1 MFRRVGLA
9 VAVLAASLT
18 VAGGAESY
26 VHPYGNRFPYGDFPA
41 ALAVQPDGKLVVAG
55 WANPGGVLVT
65 RFEADGGLDPSFGS
79 SGRSVSA
86 ADSGG
91 ANSVVIDAEGRILV
105 LAPQHLFRLLGDGQL
120 DDSFGDH
127 GVVALTS
134 GQFAALALQPDG
146 MIVVGG
152 RTSATPW
159 SFQLE
164 RLQSDGAPDPRFG
177 SGGVVTTAFQYFAD
191 IRGLALQPDGR
202 ILAIGADTDALGGNG
217 TNVLALARYL
227 SDGQLDPSFGS
238 GGRVR
243 TDSCGGVTGG
253 ASVAVSGDGRITAA
267 ATSLVRY
274 LADGSLDP
282 SFAGGKPV
290 PLGFN
295 ASKLILQPD
304 GATVVA
310 GEGVLNRSIDGA
322 VVRFLPD
329 GTVDRKFGVGGVV
342 ADAGQSVVAAALD
355 SAGRI
360 DLAGATPDYFNSHI
374 AMARLLSDGRPD
386 RSFMPPQETTVEE
399 LRTLSTPGGGLR
411 TLLRADRI
419 PAAALSPDHRRVAL
433 VRSVEGRLE
442 LDVIGVDGK
451 GLRQLLV
458 SPFRGDEL
466 QAYTTL
472 SWSPDGRQVAFDAWP
487 VPLPASGSC
496 SAAPQGVT
504 YVIEVAD
511 LSLRRLGTGS
521 APRWSPDGRR
531 IGFQDGQKLLVE
543 RPDGSA
549 RRVIG
554 DGSQLSWSPSGSR
567 VAFVDLHQWVAVVS
581 LGDRRKRRL
590 ALGRAPAWSPG
601 GGRIAYQRLDCP
613 DARHTDCLNIIS
625 PGGGGFHQVASF
637 LGGSLS
643 PVSWSRDGTH
653 IAVPVWP
660 RPSPPSP
667 AGRPWKIAVV
677 AVKIGK
683 ANLYGVGGA
692 SVIPGAPVQWGEG
705 RTFFFVVRNIPDTS

>member
-1 MFRRVGLA
+1 
-9 VAVLAASLT
+9 
-18 VAGGAESY
+18 
-26 VHPYGNRFPYGDFPA
+26 
-41 ALAVQPDGKLVVAG
+41 
-55 WANPGGVLVT
+55 
-65 RFEADGGLDPSFGS
+65 
-79 SGRSVSA
+79 
-86 ADSGG
+86 
-91 ANSVVIDAEGRILV
+91 
-105 LAPQHLFRLLGDGQL
+105 
-120 DDSFGDH
+120 
-127 GVVALTS
+127 
-134 GQFAALALQPDG
+134 
-146 MIVVGG
+146 VVGG

-164 RLQSDGAPDPRFG
+164 RLQSDGAPDPGFG

-217 TNVLALARYL
+217 TNALALARYL
-227 SDGQLDPSFGS
+227 SDGQLDSSFGS
-238 GGRVR
+238 GGRVQ
-243 TDSCGGVTGG
+243 TDLCDGVYGG
-253 ASVAVSGDGRITAA
+253 ARVAVSGDGRITAA

-290 PLGFN
+290 PLGFD

-329 GTVDRKFGVGGVV
+329 GTVDRTFGVGGVV
-342 ADAGQSVVAAALD
+342 ADAGQSFVAAALD

-374 AMARLLSDGRPD
+374 AMARLLPDGRPD
-386 RSFMPPQETTVEE
+386 RSFIPPQVTTVEE

-466 QAYTTL
+466 QSYATL

-496 SAAPQGVT
+496 TAAPSHGVT
-504 YVIEVAD
+504 YVIDVAD
-511 LSLRRLGTGS
+511 RRLRRLATGL
-521 APRWSPDGRR
+521 APQWSPDGRR
-531 IGFQDGQKLLVE
+531 IAFQDGQKLLVE
-543 RPDGSA
+543 RSDGSA

-554 DGSQLSWSPSGSR
+554 AGYQLSWSPSGSR
-567 VAFVDLHQWVAVVS
+567 VAFVDLHQWISVVS
-581 LGDRRKRRL
+581 LGDRHKRRL

-601 GGRIAYQRLDCP
+601 GGRIAYERFQC
-613 DARHTDCLNIIS
+613 RHVLNTDCLNVI
-625 PGGGGFHQVASF
+625 GADGRGLVQLASF
-637 LGGSLS
+637 RGDAFG
-643 PVSWSRDGTH
+643 PVTWSRDGTH
-653 IAVPVWP
+653 LALPVWP

-667 AGRPWKIAVV
+667 AGRPWKIAVA
-677 AVKIGK
+677 AVKSRRT
-683 ANLYGVGGA
+683 NLYDVGDARG
-692 SVIPGAPVQWGEG
+692 IPGAPVEWGDG
-705 RTFFFVVRNIPDTS
+705 GTFFFVLRNIPDTS

>member
-1 MFRRVGLA
+1 LNLLRSVGLA
-9 VAVLAASLT
+9 VAVLAAALV

-41 ALAVQPDGKLVVAG
+41 ALAIQPDGKLVVAG
-55 WANPGGVLVT
+55 SVSAGQVLVT
-65 RFEADGGLDPSFGS
+65 RFEADGSLDSSFGS
-79 SGRSVSA
+79 AGRIVTDADHGAVSVA
-86 ADSGG
+86 L
-91 ANSVVIDAEGRILV
+91 DAEGRILV
-105 LAPQHLFRLLGDGQL
+105 LAPQHLFRFLADGRL
-120 DDSFGDH
+120 DDTFGDH
-127 GVVALTS
+127 GVVALAG
-134 GQFAALALQPDG
+134 GQFAALAPQPDG
-146 MIVVGG
+146 KIVVGG
-152 RTSATPW
+152 RTIATPW
-159 SFQLE
+159 SFLLE
-164 RLQSDGAPDPRFG
+164 RLQSDGGPDPGFG

-202 ILAIGADTDALGGNG
+202 IVAIGADTDALGGNG

-227 SDGQLDPSFGS
+227 
-238 GGRVR
+238 
-243 TDSCGGVTGG
+243 
-253 ASVAVSGDGRITAA
+253 
-267 ATSLVRY
+267 
-274 LADGSLDP
+274 ADGSLDP

-290 PLGFN
+290 RLGFN

-342 ADAGQSVVAAALD
+342 ADAGQSFVAAALD

-360 DLAGATPDYFNSHI
+360 DVAGATPDYFNSHI
-374 AMARLLSDGRPD
+374 AMARLLPDGRPD
-386 RSFMPPQETTVEE
+386 RSFMPPQGATVEE

-411 TLLRADRI
+411 TLLQADRI
-419 PAAALSPDHRRVAL
+419 PVAALSPDHRRVAL
-433 VRSVEGRLE
+433 VRSFEGRLE

-466 QAYTTL
+466 QSYATL
-472 SWSPDGRQVAFDAWP
+472 SWSPDGRKVAFDAWP

-496 SAAPQGVT
+496 TAAPSQGVT
-504 YVIEVAD
+504 YVIDVTD
-511 LSLRRLGTGS
+511 LRLRRLATGS

-531 IGFQDGQKLLVE
+531 IAFQDGQKLLVE

-554 DGSQLSWSPSGSR
+554 AGSQLSWSPSGGL

-590 ALGRAPAWSPG
+590 ALGRAPAWAPG
-601 GGRIAYQRLDCP
+601 GRRIAYERFQCRQVLN
-613 DARHTDCLNIIS
+613 TDCLNVI
-625 PGGGGFHQVASF
+625 GADGKGLVQLASF
-637 LGGSLS
+637 RGDVFG
-643 PVSWSRDGTH
+643 PATWSRDGTH

-660 RPSPPSP
+660 RPSPPST

-677 AVKIGK
+677 AVNTGTTT
-683 ANLYGVGGA
+683 LYGVGDA
-692 SVIPGAPVQWGEG
+692 PVIPGAPIQWGEG
-705 RTFFFVVRNIPDTS
+705 RTFFFVLRDIPGTS

>member
-1 MFRRVGLA
+1 LLRSVGLA
-9 VAVLAASLT
+9 VAVLAAALV

-41 ALAVQPDGKLVVAG
+41 ALAIQPDGKLVVAG
-55 WANPGGVLVT
+55 SVSAGQVLVT
-65 RFEADGGLDPSFGS
+65 RFEADGSLDSSFGS
-79 SGRSVSA
+79 AGRIVTDADHGAVSVA
-86 ADSGG
+86 L
-91 ANSVVIDAEGRILV
+91 DAEGRILV
-105 LAPQHLFRLLGDGQL
+105 LAPQHLFRFLADGRL
-120 DDSFGDH
+120 DDTFGDH
-127 GVVALTS
+127 GVVALAG
-134 GQFAALALQPDG
+134 GQFAALAPQPDG
-146 MIVVGG
+146 KIVVGG
-152 RTSATPW
+152 RTIATPW
-159 SFQLE
+159 SFLLE
-164 RLQSDGAPDPRFG
+164 RLQSDGGPDPGFG

-202 ILAIGADTDALGGNG
+202 IVAIGADTDALGGNG

-243 TDSCGGVTGG
+243 TDSCGGVYGS

-290 PLGFN
+290 RLGFN

-342 ADAGQSVVAAALD
+342 ADAGQSFVAAALD

-360 DLAGATPDYFNSHI
+360 DVAGATPDYFNSHI
-374 AMARLLSDGRPD
+374 AMARLLPDGRPD
-386 RSFMPPQETTVEE
+386 RSFMPPQGATVEE

-411 TLLRADRI
+411 TLLQADRI
-419 PAAALSPDHRRVAL
+419 PVAALSPDHRRVAL
-433 VRSVEGRLE
+433 VRSFEGRLE

-466 QAYTTL
+466 QSYATL
-472 SWSPDGRQVAFDAWP
+472 SWSPDGRKVAFDAWP

-496 SAAPQGVT
+496 TAAPSQGVT
-504 YVIEVAD
+504 YVIDVTD
-511 LSLRRLGTGS
+511 LRLRRLATGS

-531 IGFQDGQKLLVE
+531 IAFQDGQKLLVE

-554 DGSQLSWSPSGSR
+554 AGSQLSWSPSGGL

-590 ALGRAPAWSPG
+590 ALGRAPAWAPG
-601 GGRIAYQRLDCP
+601 GRRIAYERFQCRQVLN
-613 DARHTDCLNIIS
+613 TDCLNVI
-625 PGGGGFHQVASF
+625 GADGKGLVQLASF
-637 LGGSLS
+637 RGDVFG
-643 PVSWSRDGTH
+643 PATWSRDGTH

-660 RPSPPSP
+660 RPSPPST

-677 AVKIGK
+677 AVNTGTTT
-683 ANLYGVGGA
+683 LYGVGDA
-692 SVIPGAPVQWGEG
+692 PVIPGAPIQWGEG
-705 RTFFFVVRNIPDTS
+705 RTFFFVLRDIPGTS